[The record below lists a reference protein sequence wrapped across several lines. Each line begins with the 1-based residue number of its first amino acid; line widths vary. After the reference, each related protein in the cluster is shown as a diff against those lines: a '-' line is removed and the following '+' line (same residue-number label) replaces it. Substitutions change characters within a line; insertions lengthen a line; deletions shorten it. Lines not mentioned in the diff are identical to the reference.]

1 MVPSQVLCP
10 RCRTLQKWVYF
21 TLPGPSHFYRVLDLD
36 QKLANTALRDPTRAF
51 QSNTSS
57 HVRFHRSP
65 RVIGIH
71 TTLFTTTL
79 PLNPPPTVLLSGG

>member
-57 HVRFHRSP
+57 HVRFHGSP
-65 RVIGIH
+65 RVTGIP

-79 PLNPPPTVLLSGG
+79 TLNPSPIVLLSGG